1 MSRYFQAMERR
12 KTGLVPLADSRNGDL
27 RIADSDRS
35 DSRLDDSKIVE
46 SKIIES
52 KILESKII
60 ESKTRPLSQA
70 VARTQPMALP
80 SVAGPQGLLDM
91 LACCRSIR
99 SLSEQLAAASAHN
112 GPARI
117 LMTGCRPG
125 DGVSTVAAAMA
136 LDMSQRLAART
147 VLVEGHP
154 RVTLMHPFFARSS
167 APTPATLASTS
178 IALQGTGYPRLE
190 TARPEQMKLAEQPV
204 RLMEDLDELLMR
216 YRLAVIDLGVVRLD
230 PRMLALAR
238 PNDPILIVARH
249 LHTDRAE
256 MIATTNILRT
266 TSHPIAGVILN
277 GYKSPLPALVRRLV
291 GMEA

>member
-12 KTGLVPLADSRNGDL
+12 KTGLIPYADSRPV
-27 RIADSDRS
+27 
-35 DSRLDDSKIVE
+35 DSRTK
-46 SKIIES
+46 
-52 KILESKII
+52 
-60 ESKTRPLSQA
+60 PLSKEII
-70 VARTQPMALP
+70 ARTQPMTLAP
-80 SVAGPQGLLDM
+80 VASAQGLLDSIA
-91 LACCRSIR
+91 ACQSLR
-99 SLSEQLAAASAHN
+99 SLSEQLGASSAYN

-125 DGVSTVAAAMA
+125 DGVSTVVAAMA

-147 VLVEGHP
+147 VLVEGQP
-154 RVTLMHPFFARSS
+154 RVTQLVHPFFGRAGAPAS
-167 APTPATLASTS
+167 ATVASAS
-178 IALQGTGYPRLE
+178 IAVQGTQWPRLE
-190 TARPEQMKLAEQPV
+190 TARPEQMDLAEHPA
-204 RLMEDLDELLMR
+204 RLVEDLDELLMR

-256 MIATTNILRT
+256 MTATVNVLRNT
-266 TSHPIAGVILN
+266 GHPAAGVILD

>member
-12 KTGLVPLADSRNGDL
+12 KTGLVPYTDSRPV
-27 RIADSDRS
+27 
-35 DSRLDDSKIVE
+35 DSR
-46 SKIIES
+46 
-52 KILESKII
+52 
-60 ESKTRPLSQA
+60 TRPLSEV
-70 VARTQPMALP
+70 VARTQPMTLAP
-80 SVAGPQGLLDM
+80 VASAQGLLDSIA
-91 LACCRSIR
+91 ACQSLRR
-99 SLSEQLAAASAHN
+99 LSEQLSASSAYN

-125 DGVSTVAAAMA
+125 DGVSTVAAA
-136 LDMSQRLAART
+136 T
-147 VLVEGHP
+147 V
-154 RVTLMHPFFARSS
+154 
-167 APTPATLASTS
+167 ASGS
-178 IALQGTGYPRLE
+178 IAVQGTQWPRLE
-190 TARPEQMKLAEQPV
+190 TARPEQMDLAEHPA
-204 RLMEDLDELLMR
+204 RLVEDLDELLMR

-256 MIATTNILRT
+256 MIATVNVLRNT
-266 TSHPIAGVILN
+266 GHPVAGVILN